1 MVKNKRLEKEQI
13 TTASIK
19 KLISVLQSG
28 AINYEQYQQELQM
41 QLDKMSEANKAYLS
55 QYVTHRKVVLELLR
69 FVLQSENF
77 GKYNKEEYLHNLI
90 YSNLWLIDERLAYAD
105 YIAVENPFNGA
116 IKKRGPNI
124 VMPDYPVAVSDEPNT
139 GRAYETITILE
150 LDSLMRDDYTKTGN
164 PITQILNYVGSL
176 RTNKMKD
183 KNGYLILTNESTQ
196 FYLYAVC
203 NLTPKLRELAF
214 DMDMMDTPD
223 KKGMYK
229 YHKNRNAHIKILSYD
244 KMLNDAENRNNHK
257 SIINTRI
264 LPNII

>member
-139 GRAYETITILE
+139 GRTY
-150 LDSLMRDDYTKTGN
+150 
-164 PITQILNYVGSL
+164 
-176 RTNKMKD
+176 
-183 KNGYLILTNESTQ
+183 
-196 FYLYAVC
+196 
-203 NLTPKLRELAF
+203 
-214 DMDMMDTPD
+214 
-223 KKGMYK
+223 
-229 YHKNRNAHIKILSYD
+229 
-244 KMLNDAENRNNHK
+244 
-257 SIINTRI
+257 
-264 LPNII
+264 

>member
-19 KLISVLQSG
+19 KLINALQSG
-28 AINYEQYQQELQM
+28 TINYEQYQQKLQM
-41 QLDKMSEANKAYLS
+41 QLDKMSEANKAYLY

-139 GRAYETITILE
+139 GRVYETITILK
-150 LDSLMRDDYTKTGN
+150 LDSLMRDDYTVTDN
-164 PITQILNYVGSL
+164 PITQMLNYIKKL
-176 RTNKMKD
+176 RTNTMKD
-183 KNGYLILTNESTQ
+183 KNRYLILTSENTQ

-203 NLTPKLRELAF
+203 NLTHKLRNIAF
-214 DMDMMDTPD
+214 DMDMIDTPD

-229 YHKNRNAHIKILSYD
+229 YHKNWNAHIKILSYG

-257 SIINTRI
+257 Y
-264 LPNII
+264 

>member
-28 AINYEQYQQELQM
+28 TINYEQYQQELQM

-124 VMPDYPVAVSDEPNT
+124 VMPDHPVAVSDEPNT

-150 LDSLMRDDYTKTGN
+150 LDSVMRDDYTKTEN
-164 PITQILNYVGSL
+164 PITQIVNYPPLRSL
-176 RTNKMKD
+176 KR
-183 KNGYLILTNESTQ
+183 S
-196 FYLYAVC
+196 
-203 NLTPKLRELAF
+203 
-214 DMDMMDTPD
+214 
-223 KKGMYK
+223 
-229 YHKNRNAHIKILSYD
+229 
-244 KMLNDAENRNNHK
+244 
-257 SIINTRI
+257 
-264 LPNII
+264 

>member
-1 MVKNKRLEKEQI
+1 MVQNKRLEKEQI

-90 YSNLWLIDERLAYAD
+90 YPNLWLIDERLAYAD

-124 VMPDYPVAVSDEPNT
+124 VMPNYPVAVSDEPNT

-150 LDSLMRDDYTKTGN
+150 LDSVMRDDYTKTEN
-164 PITQILNYVGSL
+164 PITRILNYVGSL

-214 DMDMMDTPD
+214 DMDMMNTPD

-257 SIINTRI
+257 Y
-264 LPNII
+264 